1 MEKNKSEEKREE
13 WRKGVKESKEA
24 ERRVKEEN
32 NGEE

>member
-1 MEKNKSEEKREE
+1 VKRKGKSEGGGKR
-13 WRKGVKESKEA
+13 KVKEA